1 MSKKNKTGYKNPP
14 KEHQFTKGKSG
25 NPKGRPKRKNFKA
38 ALKDIMNEEV
48 TILVNGKSMKMT
60 TYEATQKKLVSM
72 AANGDKNA
80 LKLLHQILK
89 DTGIYQQD
97 IDDFEKYC
105 LRFRDED
112 IIIIDDE
119 DPEDD
124 D

>member
-1 MSKKNKTGYKNPP
+1 
-14 KEHQFTKGKSG
+14 
-25 NPKGRPKRKNFKA
+25 
-38 ALKDIMNEEV
+38 
-48 TILVNGKSMKMT
+48 MKMT